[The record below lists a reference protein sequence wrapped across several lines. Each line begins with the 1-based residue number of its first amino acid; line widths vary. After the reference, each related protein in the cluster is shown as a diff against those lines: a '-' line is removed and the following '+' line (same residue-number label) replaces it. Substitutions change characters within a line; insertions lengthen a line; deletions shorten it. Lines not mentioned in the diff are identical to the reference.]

1 MKKKQPSE
9 IAVTL
14 YNLRDY
20 CKTEDDLARTFG
32 LLRSIGYTTIQ
43 VSAVPL
49 EAAVIRRQLD
59 AFGIHCCATHE
70 GMDFLLG
77 DPSAVADKLDT
88 LNCDFAA
95 LGMPPM
101 SYLSHAGMLELARR
115 FNAQAEKL
123 AARGKMIAY
132 HNHSVEFDRAGD
144 KKILLDT
151 FFDNTSELVKSELD
165 VQWVARGGANPAS
178 WIRKLA
184 GRIHVIHFKD
194 FTIVGGQPVLCEVGE
209 GNLEWP
215 EIVKACRETK
225 VRYFSVEQD
234 MPFPGRP
241 IFDSMKISY
250 NNLREMGLR

>member
-1 MKKKQPSE
+1 MKKKLSE

-20 CKTEDDLARTFG
+20 CKTEGDLAKTLE
-32 LLRSIGYTTIQ
+32 LLKTIGYSVIQ
-43 VSAVPL
+43 VSCVPL
-49 EAAVIRRQLD
+49 EPKVIRRQLD
-59 AFGIHCCATHE
+59 AFGMHCCATHE

-77 DPSAVADKLDT
+77 EPSALADKLDI
-88 LNCDFAA
+88 LGCDFAA
-95 LGMPPM
+95 LGCPGTAWH
-101 SYLSHAGMLELARR
+101 SHVGMHELARR

-132 HNHSVEFDRAGD
+132 HNHSFEFARAGGD
-144 KKILLDT
+144 KVLLET
-151 FFDNTSELVKSELD
+151 FFDNTSDLVKSELD

-194 FTIVGGQPVLCEVGE
+194 FTIVGNDPVLCEVGE

-225 VRYFSVEQD
+225 VRFFSVEQD
-234 MPFPGRP
+234 DPFPGRP

-250 NNLREMGLR
+250 DNLRALGLR

>member
-1 MKKKQPSE
+1 MKKKLSE

-14 YNLRDY
+14 FNLRDY
-20 CKTEDDLARTFG
+20 CKTESDLAKTLE
-32 LLRSIGYTTIQ
+32 LLKSIGYSVVQ

-49 EAAVIRRQLD
+49 EPEVIRRQLD
-59 AFGIHCCATHE
+59 AFGMHCCATHE

-95 LGMPPM
+95 LGMPPAPFF
-101 SYLSHAGMLELARR
+101 SHAGMLDLARR
-115 FNAQAEKL
+115 FNVQAEKL

-132 HNHSVEFDRAGD
+132 HNHCDEFDRARD
-144 KKILLDT
+144 KKILLET

-165 VQWVARGGANPAS
+165 VQWVARGGANPVS

-194 FTIVGGQPVLCEVGE
+194 FTIVGGTPVLCEVGE

-225 VRYFSVEQD
+225 VRFFSVEQD

-250 NNLREMGLR
+250 ENLRALGLR

>member
-1 MKKKQPSE
+1 MKKKTSE

-20 CKTEDDLARTFG
+20 CKTEDDLARTLE
-32 LLRSIGYTTIQ
+32 LLKGIGYSVIQ

-49 EAAVIRRQLD
+49 EPEVIRRQLD
-59 AFGIHCCATHE
+59 AFGMHCCATHE
-70 GMDFLLG
+70 GMDSLLG
-77 DPSAVADKLDT
+77 EPSALADKLDI
-88 LNCDFAA
+88 LGCDFAA
-95 LGMPPM
+95 LGCPPPAW
-101 SYLSHAGMLELARR
+101 LSHTGMLELARR

-132 HNHSVEFDRAGD
+132 HNHSFEFDRAGGD
-144 KKILLDT
+144 KILLDT

-194 FTIVGGQPVLCEVGE
+194 FTIVGNNPVLCEVGE

-225 VRYFSVEQD
+225 VRFFSVEQD
-234 MPFPGRP
+234 RPFPGRP

-250 NNLREMGLR
+250 ENLRALGLR